1 VDEQPARRVEVIEV
15 GPHGSIP
22 AAEIEA
28 TTDDRVVYRAGMSMA
43 DVERAA
49 IEAALK
55 ESRGNRRKAAEALG
69 IGERTL
75 YRKLKEYALV

>member
-15 GPHGSIP
+15 GPRGAIP
-22 AAEIEA
+22 AEIESA
-28 TTDDRVVYRAGMSMA
+28 PDGKVVYRSGMSMA
-43 DVERAA
+43 EVERAA

-55 ESRGNRRKAAEALG
+55 DSVGNRRKAAESLG